1 MGIFGNNDKKIEKYE
16 AEKAKKLAKKRK
28 EEDEEEQRKLRESE
42 EKLAKKRKIQEEI
55 NKKKEEEREK
65 RIEKSR
71 KEERIRLEK
80 EEREEDIKRVEEEEE
95 RERFQKEKEE
105 REKRNKIRKE
115 EDKLESKKKEL
126 KDAIKEETN
135 KIEQETIRIKKE
147 KEKSQK
153 LIKFYKNRIS
163 EHKNKLKIVE
173 KKEKEKLTQKKRI
186 EKKIENKE
194 RLYDPNI
201 IKSILDEASLKI
213 FYDLE
218 KKENAYFHY
227 TDFVN
232 RIEIREQE
240 MKEEMKIPQNIVSL
254 SIRYT
259 NGDKYRVAMG
269 RSGGLMDFP
278 SYDAPGYNLRIQV
291 DREEQYLIKK
301 IMSLIR
307 AGFPKMAISD
317 SNFGISA
324 FMEDQNYDE
333 EYSRRII
340 QKVTQRTCEEF
351 EKLGDVLIDKY

>member
-1 MGIFGNNDKKIEKYE
+1 MGLFGNYNDKIEKYE
-16 AEKAKKLAKKRK
+16 EEK
-28 EEDEEEQRKLRESE
+28 E
-42 EKLAKKRKIQEEI
+42 EKLAREKKEKDEEEERIRLEREEKLANARKIQEEI
-55 NKKKEEEREK
+55 NKKRDEEREK
-65 RIEKSR
+65 KREELR

-80 EEREEDIKRVEEEEE
+80 EEREENIKRAEEEEKKKKY
-95 RERFQKEKEE
+95 QKEKEA
-105 REKRNKIRKE
+105 RDKRNKIRKE
-115 EDKLESKKKEL
+115 EDKLESKKNEL
-126 KDAIKEETN
+126 KDAIEEETN
-135 KIEQETIRIKKE
+135 KIEQETNRIKKE

-173 KKEKEKLTQKKRI
+173 QKEKEKITRKKII

-201 IKSILDEASLKI
+201 IKLILDEVSLII

-218 KKENAYFHY
+218 KKQNAYFNY
-227 TDFVN
+227 TDFIN
-232 RIEIREQE
+232 RIEIREE
-240 MKEEMKIPQNIVSL
+240 KMKEEIKIPQNMVSL

-259 NGDKYRVAMG
+259 EGDKERVAMG

-278 SYDAPGYNLRIQV
+278 SYDPPGYNLRIQV
-291 DREEQYLIKK
+291 DREEQYLVKR
-301 IMSLIR
+301 IMSLIKSS
-307 AGFPKMAISD
+307 FPKMAISD

-324 FMEDQNYDE
+324 FLEDQNYTE